1 MWKRF
6 KDRIQ
11 HWQGILSIAPT
22 VAVVTIAGSWV
33 GTWQLLEWASID
45 RFFALRQPEPV
56 DSRIAIVT
64 IDEADIDYIGQWPMP
79 DGVMAEAIAN
89 IRDRQPTAIGIDI
102 YRDLPLEPGHQ
113 SLEKIFKSTPN
124 LIGIQKVAGETVD
137 PPPILAKLEQ
147 VAASDTLMDED
158 GKVRRGLIL
167 LGTKDKKMLNSLGT
181 KLALMYLEQAKLEL
195 EVLDPKRKIY
205 RMGKAIFHP
214 LTEKDSGYVRGDT
227 SGYQILLNYRGHI
240 DKFVQVPLRDVL
252 ENKVPADI
260 FRDRLVFV
268 GATTPSLKDI
278 FATPY
283 SAKLLANPKAMPG
296 IVIHANM
303 ASQIL
308 SAALDGRPL
317 LRSVSTPLIWG
328 WIAVWSSV
336 GTGGIWFLL
345 QSKRVSKNTFF
356 VVTLGGIA
364 VGGLVLVASSYLAFT
379 AGFVIPV
386 FSPLLALTA
395 SAILTN
401 NYHNQWKLRQA
412 NRQLAATNNQL
423 ESTNDELAK
432 TNEKLEITNDKLAIT
447 NDRLEQANTQ
457 LEEYSRTLEQ
467 KVSERTQELSEAM
480 KHLEATQEELIHSE
494 KMAALGQ
501 LIAGVAHEVNTPLGA
516 IRSSIGNVNNFLTQT
531 LDELPEFFKT
541 LPVDQTELFL
551 ELLNR
556 SSQRNFSISSQE
568 KRKFKRALRKELEAK
583 EIEQVDSIADT
594 LVDIGVYENIEPFLP
609 LLTSKNSDKIFDTAY
624 QLSGLKESAQNIK
637 VAIDRAAKVVFAL
650 KTYARYDSSGEKLK
664 VNIVDGIETILTL
677 YQNQLKQ
684 GVEVV
689 RNYQDLPAILC
700 YADELNQVWTNL
712 VHNALQAM
720 DNRGTLTIDAYQ
732 QNGSIQVTI
741 ADNGKGIPPEVLPKI
756 FQPFFTTKPPG
767 EGSGLGLDIVRKIVE
782 KHEGKISVQSVP
794 GKTEFT
800 VSIPIPIE

>member
-1 MWKRF
+1 MWKLF
-6 KDRIQ
+6 KDRVQ

-22 VAVVTIAGSWV
+22 VAVVTIAGSWA

-45 RFFALRQPEPV
+45 RFFSLRYPEAV

-79 DGVMAEAIAN
+79 DRVMAQSIAK
-89 IRDRQPTAIGIDI
+89 ISAQKPKAIGVDI
-102 YRDLPLEPGHQ
+102 YRDLPLEPGHLE
-113 SLEKIFKSTPN
+113 LEKVFKSTPN
-124 LIGIQKVAGETVD
+124 IIGIQKVAGETVD
-137 PPPILAKLEQ
+137 PPPTLAKLDQ
-147 VAASDTLMDED
+147 VAASDTLIDED

-181 KLALMYLEQAKLEL
+181 KLALMYLEQANVKLE
-195 EVLDPKRKIY
+195 VVDPNRKIY
-205 RMGKAIFHP
+205 RMGKAVFHP

-227 SGYQILLNYRGHI
+227 NGYQVLLNYRGHV
-240 DKFVQVPLRDVL
+240 DKFVRVSLRDVL
-252 ENKVPADI
+252 ENKVAGDV
-260 FRDRLVFV
+260 FRDRSVFV

-283 SAKLLANPKAMPG
+283 SDGLLAHPRSMPG

-317 LRSVSTPLIWG
+317 LRSVPTPIIWV
-328 WIAVWSSV
+328 WIAAWSSISSV
-336 GTGGIWFLL
+336 GIWSLL
-345 QSKRVSKNTFF
+345 QSKRFAENTFF

-364 VGGLVLVASSYLAFT
+364 CGGIVLVTSSYSAFLVGLVL
-379 AGFVIPV
+379 PV

-395 SAILTN
+395 SAILTT

-412 NRQLAATNNQL
+412 NHQLAATNEQL
-423 ESTNDELAK
+423 ERTNDELAH
-432 TNEKLEITNDKLAIT
+432 TNEKLEVSNDKLATT
-447 NDRLEQANTQ
+447 NDRLEQANAQ

-467 KVSERTQELSEAM
+467 KVEERTHELSQTLQ
-480 KHLEATQEELIHSE
+480 HLEATQEELIHSE

-516 IRSSIGNVNNFLTQT
+516 IRSSIGNVNNFLIQT
-531 LDELPEFFKT
+531 LDELPTFFQD
-541 LPVDQTELFL
+541 LPEEQAGLFL
-551 ELLNR
+551 ELLHR
-556 SSQRNFSISSQE
+556 SNQRNFSISSQE
-568 KRKFKRALRKELEAK
+568 KRKFKRALRKELEAR
-583 EIEQVDSIADT
+583 EIENMDSIADT
-594 LVDIGVYENIEPFLP
+594 FVDIGVYENIEPFLP
-609 LLTSKNSDKIFDTAY
+609 LLKSENSSKVLETAY
-624 QLSGLKESAQNIK
+624 QISGLKESTQNITM
-637 VAIDRAAKVVFAL
+637 AIDRAAKVVFAL

-664 VNIVDGIETILTL
+664 INLIDGIETVLTL

-684 GVEVV
+684 GVEVI
-689 RNYQDLPAILC
+689 RNYQDIPAILC

-712 VHNALQAM
+712 VHNALQAIE
-720 DNRGTLTIDAYQ
+720 NRGTLTIDAYE

-741 ADNGKGIPPEVLPKI
+741 ADNGTGISPEVLPKI

-782 KHEGKISVQSVP
+782 KHDGKISVQSVP

-800 VSIPIPIE
+800 VSIPIQFE